1 MKTIEKKEKLE
12 KIKVDLEYSLA
23 RRTNAYV
30 EMKNDK
36 FIVCTCGNESEEVIM
51 RTIANL
57 RLKHKIDFDVIFLN
71 EGFFLGS
78 KELANALVTEFDGI
92 VDECN
97 IARYIH
103 YGTDIVMSHVWSNVF
118 YTTLTYEEVAKVIF
132 G

>member
-12 KIKVDLEYSLA
+12 KIKVSLEYDFA

-36 FIVCTCGNESEEVIM
+36 FIVCTCGNKSEEVIM
-51 RTIANL
+51 CTIANL

-71 EGFFLGS
+71 EGIFIGS
-78 KELANALVTEFDGI
+78 NELAEKLSDAFDGI
-92 VDECN
+92 VDEYN
-97 IARYIH
+97 IAKYIH
-103 YGTDIVMSHVWSNVF
+103 YGIDIVMSHVWSNVS
-118 YTTLTYEEVAKVIF
+118 TTLTYEKVAKVIF